1 MRADE
6 FTTMST
12 LEEFNLKKAAAAGA
26 MALGA
31 LGAGGANAQGIMP
44 GDQPEIRVQ
53 QPQAEVIRDGED
65 IIVKFEGK
73 PYQGVVLSHPD
84 TMTNM
89 PIGAIKIRVPQAQF
103 GERGIGSYDVYLA
116 RDKAYIVK
124 YRYAGR

>member
-31 LGAGGANAQGIMP
+31 LGANAQGIMP

-53 QPQAEVIRDGED
+53 HHCQVRRQALSRCGVISPRHHDE
-65 IIVKFEGK
+65 
-73 PYQGVVLSHPD
+73 
-84 TMTNM
+84 
-89 PIGAIKIRVPQAQF
+89 
-103 GERGIGSYDVYLA
+103 
-116 RDKAYIVK
+116 
-124 YRYAGR
+124 YAHRCN

>member
-53 QPQAEVIRDGED
+53 QPQAEVVRDGED
-65 IIVKFEGK
+65 IIVKYEGK

>member
-12 LEEFNLKKAAAAGA
+12 LDEINLKKAAAAGA

-31 LGAGGANAQGIMP
+31 LGANAQGIMP
-44 GDQPEIRVQ
+44 GDQPEIRMQ
-53 QPQAEVIRDGED
+53 QQQGATEVVRDGND
-65 IIVKFEGK
+65 IIVKYEGK
-73 PYQGVVLSHPD
+73 PYQGVVLTHPD

-89 PIGAIKIRVPQAQF
+89 PMGAIKIRVSQAQL
-103 GERGIGSYDVYLA
+103 GERGIGSYDVYLSGN
-116 RDKAYIVK
+116 KAYIVK

>member
-89 PIGAIKIRVPQAQF
+89 PIGAIKFRVPQAQF

>member
-44 GDQPEIRVQ
+44 GDQPEIRVT
-53 QPQAEVIRDGED
+53 P
-65 IIVKFEGK
+65 
-73 PYQGVVLSHPD
+73 
-84 TMTNM
+84 
-89 PIGAIKIRVPQAQF
+89 
-103 GERGIGSYDVYLA
+103 
-116 RDKAYIVK
+116 
-124 YRYAGR
+124 

>member
-31 LGAGGANAQGIMP
+31 LGANAQGIMP
-44 GDQPEIRVQ
+44 GDQPEIRMQ
-53 QPQAEVIRDGED
+53 QPQAEVVRDGEN
-65 IIVKFEGK
+65 ITVKYEGK
-73 PYQGVVLSHPD
+73 PYQGVVLTHPD

>member
-31 LGAGGANAQGIMP
+31 LGANAQGIMP

-53 QPQAEVIRDGED
+53 QPQAEVVRNGED
-65 IIVKFEGK
+65 IIVKYDDLK
-73 PYQGVVLSHPD
+73 TGVVAK
-84 TMTNM
+84 TYF
-89 PIGAIKIRVPQAQF
+89 RVVDIDPKSNNKANTWAKTLH
-103 GERGIGSYDVYLA
+103 DVV
-116 RDKAYIVK
+116 I
-124 YRYAGR
+124 

>member
-31 LGAGGANAQGIMP
+31 LGANAQGIMP

-53 QPQAEVIRDGED
+53 QPQAEVVRNGED
-65 IIVKFEGK
+65 IIVKYEGK

-84 TMTNM
+84 TMMNM

>member
-12 LEEFNLKKAAAAGA
+12 LEEFNLKKAATAGA

-53 QPQAEVIRDGED
+53 QPQAEVVRDGED
-65 IIVKFEGK
+65 IIVKYEGK

-84 TMTNM
+84 TMMNM

>member
-53 QPQAEVIRDGED
+53 QPQAEVVRDGED
-65 IIVKFEGK
+65 IVVKYEGK